1 MTPKICHFFPES
13 ASTLLR
19 KKMTI
24 LSQLVMA
31 VVLASED
38 SELKV
43 FEIKLGKLKKVP
55 KRLNKKQKKKL
66 KIG

>member
-1 MTPKICHFFPES
+1 
-13 ASTLLR
+13 
-19 KKMTI
+19 
-24 LSQLVMA
+24 MA

-38 SELKV
+38 SEFKV